1 MAMDSPRMRT
11 ASLGDGART
20 TNGTASGATVDADL
34 AARLETTASQ
44 WKEIDFPAFQAS
56 AEAMSLQIVEN
67 QREGAAG
74 RKHLAELTRDFR
86 KQDEST
92 RLSQL
97 GALLKAYQK
106 EIDALTTRSKSVE
119 SFCLSTFAQWTRL
132 PDVTPL
138 LSTAATQLQTAATLQ
153 TTVDRYE
160 ADMAQVLAQRERALA
175 KPMEDRIRALKDRE
189 TDLERAVAKAD
200 EANRDLQGRVDRQA
214 ALLQAETEARDRER
228 VAHQQEMQLLAAEV
242 ETHRRRLRQQE
253 AELAVLR
260 KSTPNQSTDA
270 LHGDV
275 DALEAT
281 LNQAK
286 NELRVAHEE
295 IDRLQT
301 ELEASGAASGT
312 VQRLEQEL
320 AQVSQENQRLQLL
333 ANSHAVELDQ
343 LRKQLD
349 ASRSA
354 FATERKRMQD
364 HVAMLEDK
372 IATPTAQTPLSP
384 TDASDSR
391 LVGILTAQ
399 RDRLKQRAQELEQ
412 VMLGKSQT
420 ITELN
425 SALERMQHENMTLY
439 ERIAYLSSYSAQG
452 GRRSATPGGTG
463 GVGVAAASS
472 SSGSVAVDMAGTS
485 DVEQKYRTLYEEQ
498 LNPFTEFARKERRR
512 RYLQLG
518 QADRFTLHIT
528 NILSN
533 SSVARK
539 ALLGYLL
546 ALHLLIVFTCHVIA
560 SKS

>member
-11 ASLGDGART
+11 TSLGDGARA
-20 TNGTASGATVDADL
+20 TNGAASGATVDSDL
-34 AARLETTASQ
+34 ANRLESTASQ

-56 AEAMSLQIVEN
+56 AEAMSLQILEN

-119 SFCLSTFAQWTRL
+119 SFCLSTFAQWTHL

-138 LSTAATQLQTAATLQ
+138 LSNAATQLQTAATLQ
-153 TTVDRYE
+153 TTVDQYE

-189 TDLERAVAKAD
+189 TGLERAVAKAD

-214 ALLQAETEARDRER
+214 ALLQAETEARDCER
-228 VAHQQEMQLLAAEV
+228 AAHRQEMQLLAAEV
-242 ETHRRRLRQQE
+242 ETHRRRLRQQ
-253 AELAVLR
+253 
-260 KSTPNQSTDA
+260 
-270 LHGDV
+270 
-275 DALEAT
+275 
-281 LNQAK
+281 
-286 NELRVAHEE
+286 
-295 IDRLQT
+295 
-301 ELEASGAASGT
+301 
-312 VQRLEQEL
+312 
-320 AQVSQENQRLQLL
+320 
-333 ANSHAVELDQ
+333 

-349 ASRSA
+349 ASRTA

-364 HVAMLEDK
+364 HIAMLEDK

-399 RDRLKQRAQELEQ
+399 RDRLKQRTQELEQ

-463 GVGVAAASS
+463 VAGAGAASS
-472 SSGSVAVDMAGTS
+472 SSGSVAVDMTGTS